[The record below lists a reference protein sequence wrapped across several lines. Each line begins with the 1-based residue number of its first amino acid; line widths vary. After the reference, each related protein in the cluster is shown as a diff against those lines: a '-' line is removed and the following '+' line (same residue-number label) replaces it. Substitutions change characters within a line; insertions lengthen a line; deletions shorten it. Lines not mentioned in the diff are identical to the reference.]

1 MEAFYIVIGILVAAV
16 IVLLILLL
24 KKNPEKQMN
33 NSAFIPKSSAEVG
46 QFYNDQ
52 TDNFLKVYGKVIQA
66 FRTTDVS
73 VLLDYQIQAIGLK
86 EGMVVLDAGCGVCGP
101 AIHFAEKVG
110 VKVEALTISSVQVQ
124 KAKENIKNSDAS
136 ALIHVQEGDY
146 HTLEKYFP
154 DNHFDAIYFLESF
167 GHATNHLQVLDSAW
181 KVLKPGGI
189 IYIKDLFRKK
199 ALYKGMDKGIE
210 KEIDNINQAYRYN
223 VADLNTIL
231 DHVRKKGY
239 ILSSVKTID
248 IPLEEFENLTISNE
262 FQELTGIN
270 KIENLRDYVFPVD
283 FFELKLIKPAMDIFS
298 GNSRYF
304 LQNLYFMQV
313 ENWKESDL

>member
-46 QFYNDQ
+46 QFYNEQ

-73 VLLDYQIQAIGLK
+73 VLLDYQVEAIGLK
-86 EGMVVLDAGCGVCGP
+86 EGMKVLDAGCGVCGP
-101 AIHFAEKVG
+101 AIHFAEKVN
-110 VKVEALTISSVQVQ
+110 VNIEAVTISSVQVE
-124 KAKENIKNSDAS
+124 KAKENIANSQVAQKVN
-136 ALIHVQEGDY
+136 VQEADY
-146 HTLEKYFP
+146 HQLENYFP
-154 DNHFDAIYFLESF
+154 ENHFDAIYFLESF
-167 GHATNHLQVLDSAW
+167 GHATNHFKVLDSAW

-199 ALYKGMDKGIE
+199 AFYKGMEKEIE
-210 KEIDNINQAYRYN
+210 KEINNINQAYRYN

-231 DHVRKKGY
+231 DFVRRKGF
-239 ILSSVKTID
+239 ILSSLKTID

-283 FFELKLIKPAMDIFS
+283 FFELKLIKPSMDIFS

-304 LQNLYFMQV
+304 LQNLYLMQV
-313 ENWKESDL
+313 EKWDESQL

>member
-1 MEAFYIVIGILVAAV
+1 MSAIYSIIIILLIA
-16 IVLLILLL
+16 IILLL
-24 KKNPEKQMN
+24 VLLLNKFLKRGVNKQE
-33 NSAFIPKSSAEVG
+33 FLPKSAKEVG

-86 EGMVVLDAGCGVCGP
+86 EGMLVLDAGCGVCGP
-101 AIHFAEKVG
+101 AIHFAEKVN

-124 KAKENIKNSDAS
+124 KAKDNIKNSDAS
-136 ALIHVQEGDY
+136 ALINVQEGDY

-154 DNHFDAIYFLESF
+154 ENHFDAIYFLESF
-167 GHATNHLQVLDSAW
+167 GHATNHIQVLDSAW
-181 KVLKPGGI
+181 NVLKPGGI

-199 ALYKGMDKGIE
+199 AWHKSMEKGIE
-210 KEIDNINQAYRYN
+210 KEINNINQVYRYN

-239 ILSSVKTID
+239 ILSSLKTID

-304 LQNLYFMQV
+304 LQNLYLMQV
-313 ENWKESDL
+313 EKWDESQL